1 MTGTPGLS
9 PAAEKRASTLI
20 YTAAFT
26 YAISLG
32 AMQVLVPLY
41 GLHLGYDIKALG
53 FILSAQAV
61 LPILTRFFAGAIADT
76 FGDRWIL
83 WFSFT
88 SMVAGALLFASS
100 GVKPARLT
108 ASAWADRRS
117 AALIALASAVARQLD
132 GTPVRVG
139 SAQSRV
145 PVAPAYGCPG

>member
-1 MTGTPGLS
+1 MIS
-9 PAAEKRASTLI
+9 RAPLTQAGERRAVASI
-20 YTAAFT
+20 YFAAFVFVT
-26 YAISLG
+26 MIG

-88 SMVAGALLFASS
+88 SMVACALLFASS
-100 GVKPARLT
+100 GVIL
-108 ASAWADRRS
+108 
-117 AALIALASAVARQLD
+117 ALIAAQTLQGLSRSTYWVVTQSYVSRINPNRVATRL
-132 GTPVRVG
+132 GRL
-139 SAQSRV
+139 RCR
-145 PVAPAYGCPG
+145 PALQ